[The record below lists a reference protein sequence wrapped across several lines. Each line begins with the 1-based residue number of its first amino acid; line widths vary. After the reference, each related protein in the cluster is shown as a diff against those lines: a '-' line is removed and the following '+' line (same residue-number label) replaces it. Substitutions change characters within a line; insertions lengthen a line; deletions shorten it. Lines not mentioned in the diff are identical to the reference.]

1 MRGKWPVLS
10 LVDEGLTMLNAHA
23 DSKCL
28 GFHIDAAG
36 IKGFIRI
43 AGAVSAAKDD
53 AVCFERS
60 RPFRVT
66 AVSPFFESR

>member
-23 DSKCL
+23 DSKRL
-28 GFHIDAAG
+28 GFHMDAAG
-36 IKGFIRI
+36 IKGVIRI

-53 AVCFERS
+53 AVL
-60 RPFRVT
+60 FRGV
-66 AVSPFFESR
+66 PGRLG

>member
-53 AVCFERS
+53 AVCFEAFPGRLG
-60 RPFRVT
+60 
-66 AVSPFFESR
+66 